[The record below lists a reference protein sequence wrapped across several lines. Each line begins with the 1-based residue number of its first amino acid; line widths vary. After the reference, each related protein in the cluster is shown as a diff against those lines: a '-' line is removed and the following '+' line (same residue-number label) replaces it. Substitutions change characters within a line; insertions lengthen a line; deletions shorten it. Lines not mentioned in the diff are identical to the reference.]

1 MLQIFI
7 DPEQSTLILSRNL
20 PVIGLL
26 MDAVLDKEVRSNG
39 QRGRYL
45 KLVATS
51 AADNRPWTSSAEIQI
66 IGGTAVAWHA
76 QLGRATT
83 YSRLNTTD
91 RRDARLALDII
102 VAQD

>member
-26 MDAVLDKEVRSNG
+26 MDAVLDKEVRRNG

-51 AADNRPWTSSAEIQI
+51 AANNRPWTSAAEIQI
-66 IGGTAVAWHA
+66 IGGL
-76 QLGRATT
+76 Q
-83 YSRLNTTD
+83 
-91 RRDARLALDII
+91 
-102 VAQD
+102 